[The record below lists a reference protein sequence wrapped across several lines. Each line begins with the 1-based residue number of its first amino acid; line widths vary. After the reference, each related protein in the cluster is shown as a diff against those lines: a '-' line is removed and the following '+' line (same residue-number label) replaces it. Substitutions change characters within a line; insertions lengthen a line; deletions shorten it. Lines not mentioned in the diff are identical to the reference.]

1 MNLSLY
7 IYHDYCSLM
16 NLKYIHAD
24 SLSFYLPD
32 YSTYFKVLF
41 PQVIYCNFSTF
52 FLWHHL
58 HLPISIVSGS

>member
-1 MNLSLY
+1 MN

-32 YSTYFKVLF
+32 YSTYFKVLL
-41 PQVIYCNFSTF
+41 IF
-52 FLWHHL
+52 FFY
-58 HLPISIVSGS
+58 V